1 MLLVAQRILN
11 GSFTKKENQCL
22 QFFPT
27 FNQPSY
33 LMKNIFII
41 LFVLNTTFVYAQ
53 DGEVEQKTNFLKTS
67 GKVLKNSVLSVP
79 RDFAF
84 MGKEVSEDWGKTGL
98 YTLGA
103 LNLILTDKITT
114 KFLQNHIEP
123 NVNYTLPNISMF
135 KNHVDWLSGN
145 DAYMS
150 YPIIGLYLGSMFTN
164 NEKGQYAAINAFKA
178 VTHSII
184 ITQLGL
190 KTIFGRKRPYRPL
203 SNPGEDIGPWTI
215 DNFDFFNKRGAFLT
229 SDAEASSF
237 PSLHATAYF
246 AIAKVFQ
253 MEYDNYWIPY
263 GAMSLIFLADL
274 DGHNHWVGDM
284 VVGGV
289 VGTIIGRSIVKSSWK
304 IRYGTPDRK
313 KKNYSINFIP
323 QFSPRIG
330 NSPASVYFSLRL
342 NRLNN

>member
-1 MLLVAQRILN
+1 M
-11 GSFTKKENQCL
+11 KKI
-22 QFFPT
+22 FF
-27 FNQPSY
+27 F
-33 LMKNIFII
+33 
-41 LFVLNTTFVYAQ
+41 LFVFSTTIVHAQ
-53 DGEVEQKTNFLKTS
+53 DSLMHKKDNFLKTS

-84 MGKEVSEDWGKTGL
+84 MGKEVSADWRKTGL

-114 KFLQNHIEP
+114 RFLQNHIEP
-123 NVNYTLPNISMF
+123 NINYTLPNISVF
-135 KNHVDWLSGN
+135 KGRNNVDWLSGN

-150 YPIIGLYLGSMFTN
+150 YSIIGLYLGSLLTN

-190 KTIFGRKRPYRPL
+190 KTIFGRNRPYRPL
-203 SNPGEDIGPWTI
+203 SEAEGNVAPWTT
-215 DNFDFFNKRGAFLT
+215 DNFDFFNKRGAYLT
-229 SDAEASSF
+229 SDAQASSF

-263 GAMSLIFLADL
+263 GVMSVVFLADL
-274 DGHNHWVGDM
+274 KGHNHWVGDM
-284 VVGGV
+284 VIGGV

-304 IRYGTPDRK
+304 IRYGTTERK
-313 KKNYSINFIP
+313 KKNYAVNFVP

-330 NSPASVYFSLRL
+330 NTPASVYFSLRL